1 MKGHRGVGWAETAGS
16 VRFPG
21 KWHVNPWGEVAAPR
35 RSTLAEMPS
44 FGNIRAQQL
53 QSLVAVVLLRPPKLT
68 AVEGPGGQ
76 GPEPRSH
83 AVLLLAWVR
92 WGPGA
97 FSIWATSCLQSTGS
111 TATCPVRASRHDE
124 TYRGAGPQD
133 WLLLT
138 PGASGSSVAS
148 AGCSLTCRGFLSG
161 APHGPVT
168 SVFRVTRT
176 DLEHLSGDGYSVTPA
191 APGDTPGS
199 PWRNDVVSL
208 DTYERVKRVLLATL
222 PSLFFFR

>member
-1 MKGHRGVGWAETAGS
+1 MGGDRRVCPFPRQMAREPVGRGRCPSPVHAGRDAE
-16 VRFPG
+16 FWEHPC
-21 KWHVNPWGEVAAPR
+21 AAAAKPR
-35 RSTLAEMPS
+35 GCGFAP
-44 FGNIRAQQL
+44 
-53 QSLVAVVLLRPPKLT
+53 PPKADGSGGT
-68 AVEGPGGQ
+68 GRPGAGAQ
-76 GPEPRSH
+76 VSGALPSCD

-124 TYRGAGPQD
+124 TYRGAGPQN

-148 AGCSLTCRGFLSG
+148 AGCSLTRRGFLSG

-176 DLEHLSGDGYSVTPA
+176 DLGHLSGDGYSVTPA

-208 DTYERVKRVLLATL
+208 GTYERVKRVLLATL